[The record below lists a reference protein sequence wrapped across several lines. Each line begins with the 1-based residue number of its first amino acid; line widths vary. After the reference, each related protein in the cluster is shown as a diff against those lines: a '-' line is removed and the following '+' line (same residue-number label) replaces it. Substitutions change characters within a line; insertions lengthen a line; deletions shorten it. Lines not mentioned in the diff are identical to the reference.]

1 MKIQSIRLHPF
12 GGTSDRTYSL
22 RDGLN
27 VLEGANE
34 FGKSTLSQALW
45 HAIFTPTKLTP
56 KKLKETMGRWYPQPN
71 GDHARVT
78 LRFEAGGSCWTLEK
92 TWGAGSSARLQ
103 ADGGAPIADANGVQ
117 EQLDGLRR
125 LDEATWRHV
134 LFTNQAEL
142 ARTAETLR
150 ANANQLDD
158 VHSLLKGAAA
168 IPGDIAPEKLCSALQ
183 ERIEAHYSRWD
194 LRANGPEAG
203 RSIDNPWQ
211 NRLGPVVKA
220 YYAQEKTR
228 RECEAVLRYEQEL
241 DAVNARIARL
251 QEAIQAD
258 AEFVTAGN
266 ALRDGLNRRE
276 ILSEKRKGLTR
287 DEKTLM
293 DVLTVWPSIERVTIN
308 KQTEL
313 SRIAETL
320 DAVHAEWRHA
330 QQRAGAEQLRQ
341 GYEQLIDAKKHWDAA
356 AKARTANPAVDE
368 QLLRELQDLQRCI
381 EDLDIKL
388 AAQKLAAKIQCSTP
402 LSVTLHRGTN
412 AAEALT
418 LTPDEPWEGDA
429 SGRISLEFADLT
441 VSVQSGQEDVD
452 VLFEQR
458 TQATA
463 RRDEL
468 LRAAGKDNL
477 AAVEQAQKESKQLAE
492 TETRAQDRYQARLQG
507 KTLEQWTAEMDQLN
521 ALPETRD
528 LPTLEVERTKLLKQQ
543 AEITAGIARDQE
555 KVKQWSQEYGD
566 TSQLLEKML
575 ELRSELTEVDKELA
589 SLPELPSGYASVAEY
604 LSLLREK
611 QQKQAAWQEQLQ
623 EAKQEHAGLA
633 ANPPERTAED
643 LRAELEL
650 AEREFQ
656 RQLDKGAALLR
667 IKAKLEAILA
677 ARGEGDPLQGLTA
690 AISSHF
696 SALTAGRY
704 TAVQL
709 EETAPARV
717 QGAITLDAVILS
729 QGTLGSLAL
738 ATRLAL
744 AELYLASDQGFLM
757 LDDPFI
763 DMDPIRRGAA
773 AVAIGQFA
781 KSRQVL
787 IFTCHPLHRE
797 ELEKV
802 AGGEPVQYVAPNT
815 VES

>member
-168 IPGDIAPEKLCSALQ
+168 IPGDIAPEKLCAALQ

-258 AEFVTAGN
+258 AEFVTTGN
-266 ALRDGLNRRE
+266 ILRDGLSRRE
-276 ILSEKRKGLTR
+276 LRSVHRERLVGEEKLQR
-287 DEKTLM
+287 DVYAAWSGIGSVIECKENELRSIQETLQA
-293 DVLTVWPSIERVTIN
+293 V
-308 KQTEL
+308 QTEL
-313 SRIAETL
+313 
-320 DAVHAEWRHA
+320 RHA
-330 QQRAGAEQLRQ
+330 QQRAGTNQVQ
-341 GYEQLIDAKKHWDAA
+341 QSYKHLIDAKNKSEAA
-356 AKARTANPAVDE
+356 AKALADTPTVGE
-368 QLLRELQDLQRCI
+368 QLLSELKELQRNI

-388 AAQKLAAKIQCSTP
+388 AAQKLTAKIQCSTP
-402 LSVTLHRGTN
+402 LSVTLQRGTE
-412 AAEALT
+412 AAESVT
-418 LTPDEPWEGDA
+418 LTPKTPWEGEA
-429 SGRISLEFADLT
+429 SGRLRLGFGDLSL
-441 VSVQSGQEDVD
+441 SVQSGQEDVD

-458 TQATA
+458 TTA
-463 RRDEL
+463 LTRRDDL
-468 LRAAGKDNL
+468 LKTTGKDNV
-477 AAVEQAQKESKQLAE
+477 AAVELAYEAYKQLVE
-492 TETRAQDRYQARLQG
+492 TESREQALYQAALQG
-507 KTLEQWTAEMDQLN
+507 KTLEQWTAEMDQLD
-521 ALPETRD
+521 ALPATRD
-528 LPTLEVERTKLLKQQ
+528 LATLEAERTKLLKQQ
-543 AEITAGIARDQE
+543 ADTNADVAQARD
-555 KVKQWSQEYGD
+555 KVAQWTREYGD
-566 TSQLLEKML
+566 MSQLLDKI
-575 ELRSELTEVDKELA
+575 TETKADLLAVDKELG
-589 SLPELPSGYASVAEY
+589 SLPELPKGYASVTEY
-604 LSLLREK
+604 LSLLK
-611 QQKQAAWQEQLQ
+611 QKEQNQTELQKQLK
-623 EAKQEHAGLA
+623 EAELRHAGLQ
-633 ANPPERTAED
+633 NPSERTAED
-643 LRAELEL
+643 LRVELDI

-667 IKAKLEAILA
+667 IKAKLVAILA
-677 ARGEGDPLQGLTA
+677 VRGEGDPLQGLTA